1 MRKHINPSVVTAL
14 ALVAVMS
21 FFAWY
26 LDTDTIALTGRYLQT
41 GGGVHVLIDEN
52 GSPVQLIDRS
62 ETGIFSGLN
71 SGDLVLV
78 SCTPPSE
85 TYPAQAV
92 AYLCMLQEEG
102 SPADLPADT
111 LAMLTELKWLTP

>member
-1 MRKHINPSVVTAL
+1 MRKHINPSVVIAL

-71 SGDLVLV
+71 TGDLVLV

-92 AYLCMLQEEG
+92 AYLCMLQEE
-102 SPADLPADT
+102 
-111 LAMLTELKWLTP
+111 KKY